1 MNSMHRQIGKI
12 RNKGPGDAA
21 KVSVLLN
28 DYEDANKMLSMVG
41 CLNDAAQWQAEWKD
55 VHGSYANLQL

>member
-41 CLNDAAQWQAEWKD
+41 RLNDAAQSQAEWKD
-55 VHGSYANLQL
+55 VHGSYANL